1 MQTSKQLAERFRE
14 VILNG
19 LWIANTNYKDQLSN
33 VDMIEATKKIGTF
46 NTIATL
52 TYHINYYIEGV
63 SVFFETGV
71 LTIKDKFSFE
81 HPEIVTEDNW
91 EQLKN
96 SLWLNAEKFASQIEQ
111 MTNDQSDDI
120 FVLEKY
126 GTYHRN
132 IDAIIEHS
140 YYHLGKIVLIKKMIK
155 ASSNY

>member
-33 VDMIEATKKIGTF
+33 VSRDEAVKKIGTF
-46 NTIATL
+46 NTIAAL

-63 SVFFETGV
+63 SVFFETGE
-71 LTIKDKFSFE
+71 LTIKDEFSFNL
-81 HPEIVTEDNW
+81 PEITSENDW

-96 SLWLNAEKFASQIEQ
+96 RFWLNSEKFATQIEQ
-111 MTNDQSDDI
+111 MTNDQLDDI

-126 GTYHRN
+126 GTYQRN
-132 IDAIIEHS
+132 IDAIIEHC
-140 YYHLGKIVLIKKMIK
+140 YYHLGQIVLIKKMIQNT
-155 ASSNY
+155 SNY

>member
-14 VILNG
+14 VILDG
-19 LWIANTNYKDQLSN
+19 LWIANTNYKDQLSD
-33 VDMIEATKKIGTF
+33 VKMSEANKKVETF
-46 NTIATL
+46 NTIVAL

-63 SVFFETGV
+63 SVFFETGD
-71 LTIKDKFSFE
+71 LTIKDQFSFD
-81 HPEIVTEDNW
+81 HTKIVSEDDW

-96 SLWLNAEKFASQIEQ
+96 RLWLNAEKFATQIEQ
-111 MTNDQSDDI
+111 MTNEQLEDI

-140 YYHLGKIVLIKKMIK
+140 YYHLGQIVLIKKMIK